1 MYFGGLE
8 VVKALVAMHLFIY
21 KTEELKLYY
30 ININK

>member
-21 KTEELKLYY
+21 KTEELNYT
-30 ININK
+30 ISI